1 MSEIPATMQA
11 VRFHEHGGPELL
23 RYEAAPV
30 PAIGP
35 RDALIRVRACAM
47 NHLDIWTRIGARGWK
62 IPLPHILGSDV
73 AGEVAAVG
81 SDVTHIQPGMECFVH
96 PGLPGG
102 PTLERLRGD
111 DNIAVDYSPLG
122 VFSDGG
128 NAQYVRVPADNVLPK
143 PARLS
148 WEEASAFPLTFLTAW
163 HMLGKRRADLRSGE
177 TVLVMG
183 ANSGVG
189 TAAVQIA
196 KARGARVLATAG
208 GADKLGFARGLG
220 ADAVIDHYERAGE
233 LHKAVYELTD
243 GQGVDVVAEHV
254 GAAVFGQCVKALRRG
269 GRLVTCGT
277 TTGGQFEVD
286 MQMVYAKHLTLLGSF
301 MGSMSETLELLPLVE
316 NGTLRP
322 IVDRAFPLEQAAD
335 AHRYLESS
343 QQCGKVVLLPE
354 W

>member
-1 MSEIPATMQA
+1 
-11 VRFHEHGGPELL
+11 
-23 RYEAAPV
+23 
-30 PAIGP
+30 
-35 RDALIRVRACAM
+35 M
-47 NHLDIWTRIGARGWK
+47 NHLDIWTRMGARGWK
-62 IPLPHILGSDV
+62 IPLPHILGNDV
-73 AGEVAAVG
+73 AGEVVAAG
-81 SDVTHIQPGMECFVH
+81 QDVTHIQPGLECFVH

-102 PTLERLRGD
+102 PSLERLRGD
-111 DNIAVDYSPLG
+111 DNIAADFNIVGLF
-122 VFSDGG
+122 VDGG

-148 WEEASAFPLTFLTAW
+148 WEETAAFPLTFLTAW

-208 GADKLGFARGLG
+208 GADKLGFAKGLG
-220 ADAVIDHYERAGE
+220 ADEVIDHYARRDEI
-233 LHKAVYELTD
+233 HKAVYELTD
-243 GQGVDVVAEHV
+243 GQGVDVVVEHV
-254 GAAVFGQCVKALRRG
+254 GGAVFMQCVKALRRG

-286 MQMVYAKHLTLLGSF
+286 MQMVYAKHLTLQGSF
-301 MGSMSETLELLPLVE
+301 MGSMSETLELLPLVS

-322 IVDRAFPLEQAAD
+322 IVDRAFPLDQAVE
-335 AHRYLESS
+335 AHRYLEAS